1 MKECEQEV
9 TLTLRIV
16 SEGDVDILEELDN
29 FLGYVCQIAYSSPVC
44 SIGVKQGRYVYRDKE
59 YKYPYV

>member
-16 SEGDVDILEELDN
+16 SEKDVNILEELDK
-29 FLGYVCQIAYSSPVC
+29 FLGYVTRAEYNSPKC
-44 SIGVKQGRYVYRDKE
+44 KIDVKQGRYVYGDKE
-59 YKYPYV
+59 YKYPHV